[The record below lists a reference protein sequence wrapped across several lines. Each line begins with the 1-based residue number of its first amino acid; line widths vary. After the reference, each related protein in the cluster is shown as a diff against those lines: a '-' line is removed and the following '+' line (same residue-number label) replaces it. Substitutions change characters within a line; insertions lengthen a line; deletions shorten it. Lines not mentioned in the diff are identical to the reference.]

1 MTRLE
6 LLETRFKSSKASLVV
21 FAIALVALVVSIGCG
36 DTKKAQ
42 AVSQPAAPV
51 TVGQAEVKVVPVTVS
66 AVGNITPYTTVQVK
80 SMVTAPVLSVNFKP
94 GDFVKKGQ
102 LLFALDDSSFKADVM
117 RAEGQ
122 LLKDKAAAQNA
133 EVQAKRYAALFQQ
146 GVVAREQNDVMQST
160 AEQAQAAVKAD
171 EAAVETAKINVRYCR
186 IISPIDGRAGDVL
199 VYPGNLIKANDLN
212 LAVINQ
218 ITPIYVDF
226 SVPEQYLAD
235 IKKYMAS
242 GQLKVQSFF
251 ADPTQPPANGK
262 LTFIDNTVD
271 PKTGAIGLKATFEN
285 GDRRLWPGQFVNTT
299 ITLST
304 IPNAVTVPLSAV
316 QNGQKGPYIYV
327 VGNDRKAEL
336 RQVALGPQVQNLQVI
351 QSGVN
356 PGETVVTDGQLRVV
370 PGGSVDIKAPGGQP
384 QGGQQSQGTQSSGAP
399 AGK

>member
-1 MTRLE
+1 MKQIERSTTHRLNF
-6 LLETRFKSSKASLVV
+6 LPAV
-21 FAIALVALVVSIGCG
+21 FFALSAIALLASLGCG
-36 DTKKAQ
+36 ETKKAQ
-42 AVSQPAAPV
+42 AVSQPPAPV

-80 SMVTAPVLSVNFKP
+80 SMVTAPVLTVNFKP

-122 LLKDKAAAQNA
+122 LVKDQAAAQNA
-133 EVQAKRYAALFQQ
+133 VVQAKRYAALFQQ

-160 AEQAQAAVKAD
+160 ADQMQAAVKAD

-186 IISPIDGRAGDVL
+186 ITSPIDGRVGDVL

-226 SVPEQYLAD
+226 SVPEQYLQD

-251 ADPTQPPANGK
+251 ADPTQNPVNGK
-262 LTFIDNTVD
+262 LSFIDNTVD

-285 GDRRLWPGQFVNTT
+285 ADHRLWPGQFVNTV

-304 IPNAVTVPLSAV
+304 LPDAVTIPLSAV

-327 VGNDRKAEL
+327 VSADKKAEL
-336 RQVALGPQVQNLQVI
+336 RQVALGPQIQNLQVI
-351 QSGVN
+351 KSGVN
-356 PGETVVTDGQLRVV
+356 AGETVVTDGQLRVV
-370 PGGSVDIKAPGGQP
+370 PGGPLDIKTAGATPSSP
-384 QGGQQSQGTQSSGAP
+384 QSQTQGTQTGATP
-399 AGK
+399 AK

>member
-1 MTRLE
+1 MTSELMSTRTRLNLPA
-6 LLETRFKSSKASLVV
+6 LLIALIASLV
-21 FAIALVALVVSIGCG
+21 LVSTGCG

-42 AVSQPAAPV
+42 AVSQPPAPV
-51 TVGQAEVKVVPVTVS
+51 TVGKAEVKSVPVTVT

-80 SMVTAPVLSVNFKP
+80 SMVTAPVLSANFKP

-122 LLKDKAAAQNA
+122 LVKDKAAADNA
-133 EVQAKRYAALFQQ
+133 VVQAKRYAALFQQ
-146 GVVAREQNDVMQST
+146 GVVAREQNDVMQSQ
-160 AEQAQAAVKAD
+160 ADQAQAAVKAD

-186 IISPIDGRAGDVL
+186 ITSPIDGRVGDVL

-212 LAVINQ
+212 MAVINQ

-226 SVPEQYLAD
+226 SVPEQYLPE

-251 ADPTQPPANGK
+251 SDPSQAPANGK

-271 PKTGAIGLKATFEN
+271 PKTGAIGLKASFEN
-285 GDRRLWPGQFVNTT
+285 ADHRLWPGQFVNTV

-304 IPNAVTVPLSAV
+304 IPDAVTVPLSAV
-316 QNGQKGPYIYV
+316 QNGQKGPYVYV
-327 VGNDRKAEL
+327 VTGDKKAEL

-351 QSGVN
+351 KSGVN
-356 PGETVVTDGQLRVV
+356 AGETVVTDGQLRVV
-370 PGGSVDIKAPGGQP
+370 PGAPLDIKTPGTS
-384 QGGQQSQGTQSSGAP
+384 QGGNQQPSQQSSGS
-399 AGK
+399 

>member
-6 LLETRFKSSKASLVV
+6 IKEKRFRLQASALLL
-21 FAIALVALVVSIGCG
+21 FAIAFVLLVSTGCG

-42 AVSQPAAPV
+42 AVSQPPAPV
-51 TVGQAEVKVVPVTVS
+51 TVGKAEVKSVPVTVS

-80 SMVTAPVLSVNFKP
+80 SMVTAPVLSTNFKP

-122 LLKDKAAAQNA
+122 LVKDQAAAANA
-133 EVQAKRYAALFQQ
+133 VVQARRYAALFQQ
-146 GVVAREQNDVMQST
+146 GVVAREQNDVMQSQ

-186 IISPIDGRAGDVL
+186 ITSPIDGRVGDVL

-212 LAVINQ
+212 MAVINQ

-226 SVPEQYLAD
+226 SVPEQYLPE
-235 IKKYMAS
+235 IKKHMAS
-242 GQLKVQSFF
+242 GQLKVESFF
-251 ADPTQPPANGK
+251 ADPSQVPASGK

-271 PKTGAIGLKATFEN
+271 PKTGAIGLKASFEN
-285 GDRRLWPGQFVNTT
+285 TDHRLWPGQFVNTI

-304 IPNAVTVPLSAV
+304 LPNAVTIPLSAV
-316 QNGQKGPYIYV
+316 QNGQKGPYVYV
-327 VGNDRKAEL
+327 VSADKKAEL

-351 QSGVN
+351 ASGVSA
-356 PGETVVTDGQLRVV
+356 GETVVTDGQLRVL
-370 PGGSVDIKAPGGQP
+370 PGAPVDIKTSGAP
-384 QGGQQSQGTQSSGAP
+384 QGGAANPPQQGSQPSAS
-399 AGK
+399 K